1 MEKNTLEYAKIG
13 LLAIIAVFMG
23 INTFTGGGGSSDI
36 DKAKFAN
43 PQANQMNQQG
53 NPNNPFGQDGQ
64 EIKLDNS
71 QMNPMN
77 QMNDV
82 PTGPKTSMQ
91 FAEME
96 HDFGNIKQDSEN
108 KYVFKFTN
116 TGDEPLIINGAQGSC
131 GCTVP
136 SYPKEPIAPGEQ
148 GDIEVVYSPG
158 KQENQQQKTVTITAN
173 TEPATT
179 VLKIS
184 AFVEPGTGNADAV
197 PGGH

>member
-23 INTFTGGGGSSDI
+23 INTFTSGGGSSDI

-53 NPNNPFGQDGQ
+53 NNPFEQSGQ
-64 EIKLDNS
+64 EIHLDNS
-71 QMNPMN
+71 QMNQSNPMN
-77 QMNDV
+77 EIPQ
-82 PTGPKTSMQ
+82 GPKTSME
-91 FAEME
+91 FADME
-96 HDFGNIKQDSEN
+96 HDFGKINQDSEN
-108 KYVFKFTN
+108 KYVFKFKN
-116 TGDEPLIINGAQGSC
+116 TGDEPLVINGAQGSC

-136 SYPKEPIAPGEQ
+136 SYPKEPIAPGEE

-173 TEPATT
+173 TEPTTT